1 MRVCRRRNVGVMPG
15 RPSSLDS
22 GAERLERA
30 KDLIRRWDQAAH
42 STVEGDGA
50 TSLDG
55 QSDVLD
61 HLAGRQLHGQ
71 DAVEAAAQPGQLALG
86 EWPKRDRP
94 EETNPN
100 ALLASLGNRTA
111 RAAGRRTV

>member
-30 KDLIRRWDQAAH
+30 KDLIRRWDQTAH

-50 TSLDG
+50 TALDG
-55 QSDVLD
+55 QPNVLD
-61 HLAGRQLHGQ
+61 HLAGRHLDGQ
-71 DAVEAAAQPGQLALG
+71 DAVHAPAEPGQLTIG
-86 EWPKRDRP
+86 ERPEGDRP
-94 EETNPN
+94 EETD
-100 ALLASLGNRTA
+100 A
-111 RAAGRRTV
+111 